1 MFHVGMHSYSK
12 LPVEQAI
19 MGLLSTFTANLSLMA
34 IGLLQAPS
42 TILLDYVPA
51 VYLEYDTAR
60 ACVCHFMQSR
70 RFNLIIARPRIDGFL
85 ESGLLV
91 NTFIGA
97 TIADFEWK
105 FQ

>member
-42 TILLDYVPA
+42 TIILDCVPA
-51 VYLEYDTAR
+51 VYLEYDCIR
-60 ACVCHFMQSR
+60 WIPRVHACATSCNQEDSISLLH
-70 RFNLIIARPRIDGFL
+70 GC
-85 ESGLLV
+85 ESMVSWRV
-91 NTFIGA
+91 NYS
-97 TIADFEWK
+97 
-105 FQ
+105 

>member
-42 TILLDYVPA
+42 TILYYVPA
-51 VYLEYDTAR
+51 VYLEYDCIGWIPR
-60 ACVCHFMQSR
+60 VHACATSR
-70 RFNLIIARPRIDGFL
+70 NQEDSISLLHGR
-85 ESGLLV
+85 ESMV
-91 NTFIGA
+91 SWRV
-97 TIADFEWK
+97 DYS
-105 FQ
+105 